1 MSVLAQN
8 NPVAKR
14 AREYSRARTLLSIAT
29 YGAALAALLP
39 VVSIIVIALTTR
51 DDSIAH
57 MLGTVLPAALRDTF
71 LLLAGVAIMTAL
83 IGTTAAWLVT
93 AHDFPGRRALSWL
106 LVLPLAMPTYIAAY
120 IAVEL
125 FEPLG
130 PVQQTFRWLTGYAS
144 ARDYWFP
151 SVRTLPG
158 AIISF
163 SLVLYPYVYLS
174 ARAMMMTQSASPL
187 DAARVLGATPARAVR
202 EVALPLAR
210 PAIVAGLTLALL
222 ETLNDIGA
230 SEYLGVRTLALSI
243 YTTWLNRHSL
253 PGAAQIACVLLLFVA
268 LIVFAEIYWRG
279 ARAYMNSA
287 KRPQPLYATPLHG
300 WKKWAACLFCALPVL
315 AGFVLPVLFLIR
327 QAYLVLRREGI
338 PDGLVSQ
345 IGATLIYAAIATLF
359 IVLIGIA
366 VALAVRRTR
375 RRSVRVAA
383 TVATFGYALP
393 GTVLALGL
401 LWPLAW
407 LDQTISAFLRHM
419 LNTNATLLLI
429 GSGLALAIAMS
440 IRFMSIGINGISSG
454 LARLPHSLE
463 ESARTMGA
471 SDREILHRIQWPLM
485 KPALAAA
492 ALIALIDT
500 AKELPATLLLR
511 PLGVETLATTLY
523 ENAAR
528 GQFEDGTVQALLLV
542 LIGLAAALYLAAAS
556 HRPQR

>member
-71 LLLAGVAIMTAL
+71 LLLAGVAVITAL

-187 DAARVLGATPARAVR
+187 DAARVLGATPARA
-202 EVALPLAR
+202 
-210 PAIVAGLTLALL
+210 
-222 ETLNDIGA
+222 
-230 SEYLGVRTLALSI
+230 
-243 YTTWLNRHSL
+243 
-253 PGAAQIACVLLLFVA
+253 
-268 LIVFAEIYWRG
+268 
-279 ARAYMNSA
+279 
-287 KRPQPLYATPLHG
+287 
-300 WKKWAACLFCALPVL
+300 
-315 AGFVLPVLFLIR
+315 
-327 QAYLVLRREGI
+327 
-338 PDGLVSQ
+338 
-345 IGATLIYAAIATLF
+345 
-359 IVLIGIA
+359 
-366 VALAVRRTR
+366 
-375 RRSVRVAA
+375 
-383 TVATFGYALP
+383 
-393 GTVLALGL
+393 
-401 LWPLAW
+401 
-407 LDQTISAFLRHM
+407 
-419 LNTNATLLLI
+419 
-429 GSGLALAIAMS
+429 
-440 IRFMSIGINGISSG
+440 
-454 LARLPHSLE
+454 
-463 ESARTMGA
+463 
-471 SDREILHRIQWPLM
+471 
-485 KPALAAA
+485 
-492 ALIALIDT
+492 
-500 AKELPATLLLR
+500 
-511 PLGVETLATTLY
+511 
-523 ENAAR
+523 
-528 GQFEDGTVQALLLV
+528 
-542 LIGLAAALYLAAAS
+542 
-556 HRPQR
+556 